1 MRREPDFKDLNYQL
15 GMYVGEHITFKYL
28 PTLST
33 DMMHTNTRVQV
44 SEEDAER
51 HRIVDEALH
60 NTWKINKGSENSV
73 KEFEVYKA
81 LNNELAR
88 KYLPEKL
95 TCLIPKIYP
104 TNIDTFKE
112 GLSDQLWDTD
122 LSHYFPEDDFYTVG
136 HKEGWADYIILTLK
150 ISE

>member
-1 MRREPDFKDLNYQL
+1 MRRQFDFKDLNYQL

-33 DMMHTNTRVQV
+33 DMMHTNTRVRV

-51 HRIVDEALH
+51 HRIVDEILCK
-60 NTWKINKGSENSV
+60 TDRRSTDRQEK
-73 KEFEVYKA
+73 FEVYKA
-81 LNNELAR
+81 LNNELAK

-104 TNIDTFKE
+104 TNMDTFKE
-112 GLSDQLWDTD
+112 GLMDQLWDTD
-122 LSHYFPEDDFYTVG
+122 LSHYFPEDDFYKVG
-136 HKEGWADYIILTLK
+136 HEEGWADHIILTLK
-150 ISE
+150 IND

>member
-51 HRIVDEALH
+51 HRIVDETLYSCKT
-60 NTWKINKGSENSV
+60 NRQEK
-73 KEFEVYKA
+73 FQVYKD

-95 TCLIPKIYP
+95 ECLVPKIYL
-104 TNIDTFKE
+104 TDVATFKE
-112 GLSDQLWDTD
+112 GLMDQLWDTD
-122 LSHYFPEDDFYTVG
+122 LSHYFPEDDFYREG

-150 ISE
+150 IN

>member
-44 SEEDAER
+44 SEEDTER
-51 HRIVDEALH
+51 HRIVDETLYSCKT
-60 NTWKINKGSENSV
+60 NRQEK
-73 KEFEVYKA
+73 FQVYKD
-81 LNNELAR
+81 LNNELAK

-95 TCLIPKIYP
+95 ECLVPKIYP
-104 TNIDTFKE
+104 TNMDTFKE
-112 GLSDQLWDTD
+112 GLMDQLWDTD
-122 LSHYFPEDDFYTVG
+122 LSHYLPEDDFYKVG
-136 HKEGWADYIILTLK
+136 HEEGWADHIILTLK
-150 ISE
+150 IN